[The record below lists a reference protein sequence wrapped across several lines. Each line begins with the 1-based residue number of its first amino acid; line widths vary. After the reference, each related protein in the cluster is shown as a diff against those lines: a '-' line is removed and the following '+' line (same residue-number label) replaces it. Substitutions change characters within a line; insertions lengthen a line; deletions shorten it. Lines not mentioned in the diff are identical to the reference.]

1 MELVKDESAPE
12 IAAALSR
19 TMPRSALTQIKFISS
34 DSPSERLLQVLQ
46 ACCPSLESLSLDPVH
61 LAIVYEYAQW
71 RKKTSGSKALRRLL
85 HKVCQIDN
93 SKDSNAWGPI
103 FTAGACQHLSREEAF
118 WRKQIYPSTSSQA
131 KAQQILEDPDPE
143 TPLLTRVTFVE
154 YIAALCYV
162 HPGEVDRKVTG
173 SNKPVRDVL
182 WSACAPDRLEWLFN
196 NIRFR
201 HSMPLHIGGCCRAA
215 PRATKPYTQ
224 R

>member
-1 MELVKDESAPE
+1 M
-12 IAAALSR
+12 
-19 TMPRSALTQIKFISS
+19 
-34 DSPSERLLQVLQ
+34 
-46 ACCPSLESLSLDPVH
+46 
-61 LAIVYEYAQW
+61 YEYAQW

-118 WRKQIYPSTSSQA
+118 WRKQIYPWTSSQA